1 MTKLTFLGHLNLVC
15 IHSELEN
22 QAVASWIQTR
32 FAYSASEPA
41 LESSGVEVV
50 TADQLSAET
59 VELVEKIVAVDFEA
73 AFQR

>member
-1 MTKLTFLGHLNLVC
+1 MTKLTFPGHLNPVC

-22 QAVASWIQTR
+22 QVVASLIQTK

-41 LESSGVEVV
+41 LESSGMGVV
-50 TADQLSAET
+50 IADQLSAET
-59 VELVEKIVAVDFEA
+59 VELVEKIAAVDFEA

>member
-22 QAVASWIQTR
+22 QAVASSIQTR

-41 LESSGVEVV
+41 LESSGMGVV
-50 TADQLSAET
+50 TADQLLAET